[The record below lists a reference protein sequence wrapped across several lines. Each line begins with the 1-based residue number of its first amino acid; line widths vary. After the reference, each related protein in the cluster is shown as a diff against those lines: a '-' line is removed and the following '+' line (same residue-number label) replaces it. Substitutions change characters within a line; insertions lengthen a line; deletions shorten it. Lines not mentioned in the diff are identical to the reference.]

1 MADAMA
7 SGVESTWPRQK
18 ILSASS
24 MTQID
29 VSFSDTSRPTY
40 CLLWDMVSLLWRCG
54 EASLYRQWLPRDYAM
69 SRPPDLAAA
78 ARSACQG
85 WPRLRGHPQGLGLD
99 WPEHGGMLIGSGL
112 QALATSGKFKPVALS
127 QIRTAGNTARA
138 AKSQAVIS
146 CRRLVN

>member
-69 SRPPDLAAA
+69 SRPALVRRQRAQTGSRVAVAP
-78 ARSACQG
+78 ARQRARCYG
-85 WPRLRGHPQGLGLD
+85 GHPLTRSSTLPGL
-99 WPEHGGMLIGSGL
+99 
-112 QALATSGKFKPVALS
+112 T
-127 QIRTAGNTARA
+127 
-138 AKSQAVIS
+138 
-146 CRRLVN
+146 

>member
-69 SRPPDLAAA
+69 SRPASGPCRRAQRRSRMARLRATASA
-78 ARSACQG
+78 ARSV
-85 WPRLRGHPQGLGLD
+85 LD
-99 WPEHGGMLIGSGL
+99 GCEHDGMLSRVGS
-112 QALATSGKFKPVALS
+112 
-127 QIRTAGNTARA
+127 
-138 AKSQAVIS
+138 
-146 CRRLVN
+146 